1 MCLTPSGPM
10 SFHFLVPS
18 HCMLGS
24 NLWFSS
30 SLPKPDEGWLS
41 AGKNMAGAAG
51 FEPAHDGIK
60 TRCLTAWLRP
70 NLYAFQWMLLKQP
83 SNMCPG
89 GQLPVQQ
96 HAGCGFGLLSALKQ
110 GNTC

>member
-10 SFHFLVPS
+10 PLRFLVPS
-18 HCMLGS
+18 HGMLGS
-24 NLWFSS
+24 NLRLSS
-30 SLPKPDEGWLS
+30 YLPGPDKGWPS
-41 AGKNMAGAAG
+41 TGQNMAGAAG

-70 NLYAFQWMLLKQP
+70 NFHTFQWVLLKQP

-89 GQLPVQQ
+89 SQLSIQQ
-96 HAGCGFGLLSALKQ
+96 HAGCSLRLLPLLKQ
-110 GNTC
+110 GDTC